1 MKVFVAGAT
10 GAVGK
15 RLVPMLVAGG
25 HDVVGMTRSSA
36 NAARLRSVGAQAV
49 SADALDAAAVRRAVL
64 AAAPEVVIHQ
74 LTALTDVTNYRNF
87 DREFAA
93 TNRLRTEGTDHLLR
107 AALEAGARR
116 FVAQSYG
123 SWTYQRT
130 GSGLR
135 VETDPYD
142 PAPPKRQTR
151 SLAAIRH
158 LEQAVLG
165 AAAIEGVVLRY
176 GAFYGPGTNVALD
189 GDMAALV
196 RKRKVPII
204 GDGRGVWTFCHVDDA
219 ASAAIAAMGRG
230 APGAYNIGDDQPMP
244 VSAWAPVLAEALGAK
259 PPRHVPVWLGR
270 LVAGEVLVSM
280 MTRIEGMSNA
290 KAKRE
295 LGWTP
300 KYPSVREGFSSG
312 LSDSAVPLGSRRGA
326 APR

>member
-1 MKVFVAGAT
+1 MKVLVAGAT

-25 HDVVGMTRSSA
+25 HEVVGLTRSDA
-36 NAARLRSVGAQAV
+36 NAARLRSLGARAV

-64 AAAPEVVIHQ
+64 EAAPEAVIHQ
-74 LTALTDVTNYRNF
+74 LTALTGVTNYRNF

-93 TNRLRTEGTDHLLR
+93 TNRLRTEGTEHLLG
-107 AALEAGARR
+107 AALEAGTRR

-123 SWTYQRT
+123 GWTYQRT
-130 GSGLR
+130 GSGLH
-135 VETDPYD
+135 VETDPFD

-158 LEQAVLG
+158 MEETVLG
-165 AAAIEGVVLRY
+165 AAGIEGVVLRY

-189 GDMAALV
+189 GDIATLV

-204 GDGRGVWTFCHVDDA
+204 GDGGGVWAFCHVDDA
-219 ASAAIAAMGRG
+219 GSAAIAAMERG
-230 APGAYNIGDDQPMP
+230 APGAYNVADDRPMP
-244 VSAWAPVLAEALGAK
+244 VAEWLPVLAEALGAK
-259 PPRHVPVWLGR
+259 APRHVPVWVGR
-270 LVAGEVLVSM
+270 LAAGDVGVSM
-280 MTRIEGMSNA
+280 MTQIEGMSNA

-295 LGWTP
+295 LGWAP
-300 KYPSVREGFSSG
+300 RYPSVREGFTRG
-312 LSDSAVPLGSRRGA
+312 LSDSTAPTDSPRGE